1 MANSMHGSLTSA
13 QLEAYLADRVLS
25 SAAYDAH
32 LERKVSMVTSAL
44 KTYLRSYESSGDQY
58 AVSFLW
64 PQEGREDLFGRTKR
78 SCISLL
84 DRLPQ
89 LMEATWGVA
98 TPKGFGN
105 CCNISVLRSDHL
117 HYCSTCVLHLLS
129 ETPGELVLEEV
140 LDRDDAVEA
149 TAKLL
154 NRVYHPVIAQSVLI
168 IREHLS
174 GVEGTVSLILCPNA
188 GELLLTVHAKAALP
202 VLQASQLQ
210 AALSTSSTLRRVV
223 VDVIATDGTH
233 NKCGKNS
240 RDAKK
245 ISEASV
251 IEYFTLPCLPSS
263 VSLRFKECYGGLTN
277 PVAEAAKLNW
287 MVRTAMKV
295 MSRIPASGRRQLL
308 EVPSGLALY
317 TIAVGKLFDESTCV
331 VDGHKGKA
339 AAAWG
344 KLKLNS
350 LEGKAKVVRGCLS
363 NRISSLKEHSYD
375 MVVVGVE
382 LNGMSDDVRD
392 FLTNMNSVIYGWI
405 VAPIILYFAGLLP
418 RVARYVCWIHWI
430 PVDVVYPKYKM
441 EKNLERGGDWR
452 PSTKREG
459 KYVDVDGYKTHV
471 YEIEPDL
478 VDCKGAVV
486 LIAGVGSDGTFF
498 PRDEILNRL
507 QNEGYQLLLIDLWGR
522 GFSDCPQGGRY
533 DASRFS
539 KQIMAVVENLVPA
552 DRPVYLLGMS
562 FGGCVVVHC
571 AATNPDRINGV
582 LTICPAGCGLGKL
595 QEWFIPIIKRVK
607 SPYCDILGTLAEV
620 ISYELFFDPE
630 KYPKIHENTMIDW
643 MYNPAF
649 FRAYTRTLIDFPLRD
664 GLVRFLPEV
673 KCPVR
678 VLLAGDDGTVNTPKV
693 AEFLDTLTGSMK
705 LLSYKIVPPPATRYG
720 PHRA

>member
-1 MANSMHGSLTSA
+1 MVNSMHGSLTSA
-13 QLEAYLADRVLS
+13 QLEVYLADRVLS
-25 SAAYDAH
+25 GAAYDAH

-44 KTYLRSYESSGDQY
+44 KAYLRSYDSSSDQY

-129 ETPGELVLEEV
+129 ETPGDLVLEE
-140 LDRDDAVEA
+140 AVEA
-149 TAKLL
+149 TSKLL
-154 NRVYHPVIAQSVLI
+154 NRVYHPAIAQSVLI

-210 AALSTSSTLRRVV
+210 AALSTSSSSTLRRVV
-223 VDVIATDGTH
+223 VDVIATGGGSSKASTTSTVRCSDDTLRLTVDGTH

-251 IEYFTLPCLPSS
+251 IEHFTLPCLPSS

-317 TIAVGKLFDESTCV
+317 TIAVGKLFD
-331 VDGHKGKA
+331 A
-339 AAAWG
+339 
-344 KLKLNS
+344 
-350 LEGKAKVVRGCLS
+350 
-363 NRISSLKEHSYD
+363 
-375 MVVVGVE
+375 
-382 LNGMSDDVRD
+382 
-392 FLTNMNSVIYGWI
+392 NMNSVIYGWI

-418 RVARYVCWIHWI
+418 RVAFAMLVGFIGFLWMWFI
-430 PVDVVYPKYKM
+430 PKYKM

-595 QEWFIPIIKRVK
+595 QEWFIPLIKRVK

-705 LLSYKIVPPPATRYG
+705 LLSYKIVPHQ
-720 PHRA
+720 PHDMVLAAPNEMTDELLKLMEGSTTANKRD